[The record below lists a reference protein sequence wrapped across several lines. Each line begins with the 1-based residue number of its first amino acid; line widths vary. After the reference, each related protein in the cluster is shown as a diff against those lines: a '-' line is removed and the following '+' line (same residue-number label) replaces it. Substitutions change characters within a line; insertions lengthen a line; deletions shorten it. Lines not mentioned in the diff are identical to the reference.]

1 MRVSLGRPAR
11 HVGANMR
18 SRWHRVF
25 GLSLLL
31 LSAVLLPACSTAKS
45 LRRVRALSA
54 DVGTRVEIVGSLP
67 ELSQV
72 LPMLLKDLGYQ
83 DITLEPG
90 AHGSGS
96 IVMYGATAFT
106 GASFGHGIRIIV
118 APVSDVQDVSSLA
131 LAFVRRVRLNESE
144 GLHAARA
151 RILAALVERSP

>member
-18 SRWHRVF
+18 SRWYRVF

-45 LRRVRALSA
+45 LRRVRALPA
-54 DVGTRVEIVGSLP
+54 DVGTRVEIAGSLP
-67 ELSQV
+67 QLSQV

-83 DITLEPG
+83 DITLESG
-90 AHGSGS
+90 AHGSV
-96 IVMYGATAFT
+96 VMYGATAFT